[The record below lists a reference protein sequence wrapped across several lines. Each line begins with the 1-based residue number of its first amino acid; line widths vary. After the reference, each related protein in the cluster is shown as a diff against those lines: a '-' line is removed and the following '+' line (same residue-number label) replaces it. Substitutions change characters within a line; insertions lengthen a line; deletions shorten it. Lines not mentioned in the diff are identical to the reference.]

1 MTDFNGRL
9 YRNALKMPALVLD
22 EKEKQVSRF
31 ISSNGLVEDPCAAE
45 KERALINPSTSE
57 EKEIFID
64 KLAAFGKDFRKIA
77 SFLDHKTTADCVEFY
92 YKNLKKKWSREFN
105 AASLDVLGA
114 ASVITAHAENAMQ
127 NQKTSSGRIF
137 FESHCNSRTS
147 QFDDSIAKRSSS
159 SDIIWK
165 DEVAVA
171 ADAILS
177 YGKDFGMISQ
187 SVGTRSRDQC
197 KVFFSKARKCLGLDL
212 IHPRTRSIG
221 TPKSDN
227 AIGDGSD
234 TGDACVLE
242 SSVVCSKKLV
252 SKMEDLPS
260 SIVSMD
266 FDESD
271 INRETEPISG
281 GGGDDIVVDCSKAES
296 VYVHGTVAL
305 ANLNAVRNHVAEQG
319 PGVSIA
325 VSGSLGEAVDPCVS
339 RLDTVLEPKSDA
351 GLGNDLEARE
361 TSLSKD
367 GLDEHHTKCSAD
379 TSSRSICRLDANKA
393 KDECIDRNSSSGF
406 SFSSKNST
414 SDLNSTSESSGTL
427 VQKEQF
433 SAKNS
438 AFCDSDAFQCEK
450 TCNQDRLSSTLD
462 YEKNENKR
470 ELQRFRISPELPHP
484 LQNFEKASL
493 HQKSHSR
500 SLSDTEKLSRN
511 GNVKP
516 FGQIFNSS
524 SRNNDKVAHFS
535 KQSSKTLNSKFTSHE
550 NDGGDASLPDSAMLL
565 AKYPAAFVNY
575 PASLSQVHPQA
586 LQTLVRSTER
596 NFNGVPVYSLREIS
610 STGVDYLVYR
620 GHHCMKQ
627 RGRGMVGTIVVGRV
641 GLLSDSVA
649 VLRMQYSKT
658 KKPNDGQNESII
670 REEDSWN
677 R

>member
-1 MTDFNGRL
+1 MD
-9 YRNALKMPALVLD
+9 PADWLD
-22 EKEKQVSRF
+22 EEKSVF
-31 ISSNGLVEDPCAAE
+31 I
-45 KERALINPSTSE
+45 K
-57 EKEIFID
+57 
-64 KLAAFGKDFRKIA
+64 
-77 SFLDHKTTADCVEFY
+77 
-92 YKNLKKKWSREFN
+92 
-105 AASLDVLGA
+105 
-114 ASVITAHAENAMQ
+114 
-127 NQKTSSGRIF
+127 
-137 FESHCNSRTS
+137 
-147 QFDDSIAKRSSS
+147 
-159 SDIIWK
+159 
-165 DEVAVA
+165 AV
-171 ADAILS
+171 LS

-187 SVGTRSRDQC
+187 SVGTRSKDQC
-197 KVFFSKARKCLGLDL
+197 QVFFSKARKCLGLDL

-221 TPKSDN
+221 TPKSDD
-227 AIGDGSD
+227 AIGDCSD

-271 INRETEPISG
+271 INREVSLQTDLNLSDEKNGRLIDHRDSEAVEAMVSDVGQTEPISE
-281 GGGDDIVVDCSKAES
+281 GGGDDIVVDGSKAES
-296 VYVHGTVAL
+296 VYVHRTVAL
-305 ANLNAVRNHVAEQG
+305 GNLNAIRNHVAEQG

-325 VSGSLGEAVDPCVS
+325 VSGALGEAVDPCVS
-339 RLDTVLEPKSDA
+339 RLDTVLESKSDA
-351 GLGNDLEARE
+351 GSENDLEARE

-379 TSSRSICRLDANKA
+379 TSSRSTCRLDSNKA
-393 KDECIDRNSSSGF
+393 NDECIDRNSSSGF
-406 SFSSKNST
+406 SFSSKDPHQGPP
-414 SDLNSTSESSGTL
+414 DLNSTAESSGTL

-450 TCNQDRLSSTLD
+450 TCKPRQIGFYWSIFGSTSISL
-462 YEKNENKR
+462 

-484 LQNFEKASL
+484 LQNFEKASI

-500 SLSDTEKLSRN
+500 SLSDTEKPSRN
-511 GNVKP
+511 GNAKL

-535 KQSSKTLNSKFTSHE
+535 KQSSKTSNSMFTSHD
-550 NDGGDASLPDSAMLL
+550 NDGGDASLSDSAMLL
-565 AKYPAAFVNY
+565 AKYPAAFANY
-575 PASLSQVHPQA
+575 PASSSQVHQQA

-596 NFNGVPVYSLREIS
+596 NFNVVPVYSPREIS
-610 STGVDYLVYR
+610 SSGVDYLMYR
-620 GHHCMKQ
+620 GHQCMKQ

-641 GLLSDSVA
+641 GLLSDVVA

-658 KKPNDGQNESII
+658 KKPNGGQDESII
-670 REEDSWN
+670 REEDSWD